1 MKFGLVF
8 WQGNWIESIGYVGE
22 YKEKKKKIRI
32 WGIDLSFVFSF
43 KILMVVFRIEEFCLK
58 IIL

>member
-22 YKEKKKKIRI
+22 YKEKKKR
-32 WGIDLSFVFSF
+32 L
-43 KILMVVFRIEEFCLK
+43 EFGVQ
-58 IIL
+58 I